1 MGCKERLVEIS
12 EGASIKDLLLT
23 LNLPVKLS
31 WTITS
36 VNNIVQD
43 KSTIL
48 HEGDA
53 VLVAPVGG
61 GG

>member
-48 HEGDA
+48 HEGDT